1 MPWYYLYEDEDD
13 EEDAELEDLHAE
25 NAVVAGGYARL
36 KTESGS
42 NINNICKVESIDGE
56 TAHVVFPQL
65 RMQKADDENASL
77 PDKLTWQNRRD
88 IPVALLTAVSES
100 NFSLLKAAGNI
111 VE

>member
-1 MPWYYLYEDEDD
+1 MFVITTDEDD
-13 EEDAELEDLHAE
+13 EEDGELEDLHAE
-25 NAVVAGGYARL
+25 NAIVAGGYARL

-56 TAHVVFPQL
+56 TAHVVFPQP
-65 RMQKADDENASL
+65 RIQVPDDETSNP
-77 PDKLTWQNRRD
+77 PDILSWQNRRD
-88 IPVALLTAVSES
+88 IPIAQLTAVSES